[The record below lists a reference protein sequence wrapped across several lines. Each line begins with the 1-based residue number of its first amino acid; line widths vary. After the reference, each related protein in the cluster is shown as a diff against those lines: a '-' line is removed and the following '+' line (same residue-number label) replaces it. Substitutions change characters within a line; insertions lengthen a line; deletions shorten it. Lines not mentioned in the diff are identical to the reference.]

1 MITMSKRYLAL
12 SLLIAITLPMAAQIF
27 NFSLRTNNQQLI
39 DEALSG
45 AFIKINQSYELC
57 DCPPG

>member
-1 MITMSKRYLAL
+1 MNTMSKRYLAL

-45 AFIKINQSYELC
+45 VKKL
-57 DCPPG
+57 